1 MDMHEE
7 RSLAIQAIANRVQRC
22 LETVRES
29 ISRELCAIP
38 TPVPGCDVH
47 FNRLLED
54 RSKVVD
60 ELQRLTQL
68 RSQAASTDALLQFV
82 GSCTSLDRETAD
94 QFMRELSTVRAPAAE
109 PSP

>member
-1 MDMHEE
+1 MPMDTREQGPH
-7 RSLAIQAIANRVQRC
+7 ATQAIADRLQRA
-22 LETVRES
+22 LEAVRES

-60 ELQRLTQL
+60 ELQRLTKL
-68 RSQAASTDALLQFV
+68 RAKDRSAQALIEFTRAC
-82 GSCTSLDRETAD
+82 GSLDPGAAE
-94 QFMRELSTVRAPAAE
+94 SIVRALADVP
-109 PSP
+109 PS